1 MALARA
7 LIHQPRWLLA
17 DEPTG
22 SLDEHNAEQVMA
34 LMMSAVRDTGAGL
47 LLVSHNPGY
56 GDLADRVLRLE
67 GDSWSSSRAPPW
79 LTSAGGLLML
89 PLKALLRLYR
99 AHPWLL
105 LMSLTG
111 LTLGSLWWWPSSS

>member
-1 MALARA
+1 MELTGFERRYPGELSGGQRQRVALARA

-67 GDSWSSSRAPPW
+67 GGQ
-79 LTSAGGLLML
+79 LVE
-89 PLKALLRLYR
+89 LKGRR
-99 AHPWLL
+99 H
-105 LMSLTG
+105 G
-111 LTLGSLWWWPSSS
+111 